1 MSYDIEYDSIVNEFV
16 DLTDR
21 DTLSYVVGLDE
32 AGQDQLLASL
42 TDKLYN
48 KIVEKVADI
57 DFGTIPKSRGDITQ
71 IENYES
77 MKECIDIIR
86 NIVKQYNMSTEP
98 IDQIDAAIQNV
109 KERERL
115 FSRCY
120 VMNLELGQ
128 VMYETIVLSIVSSVS
143 LLIATSIDFIKSPTD
158 ETFEMSLDKVS
169 YKKTTEAV
177 LFNDIRKFNIA
188 CKKGQIDK
196 TIDGLAANGRAKA
209 MTGAVAAGVV
219 GKVVLGG
226 IIGAIAAKQIL
237 IPLAKNILPLL
248 QSMVYFHYANQQ
260 SISDYFALQADL
272 LQTNTANIEYRTDL
286 TPQQKKKI
294 IDKQLKVT
302 EKLRKVSD
310 KFRIKMKAAE
320 IDSDKLAKSEYKKFQ
335 KEELETSE
343 PAANSLF

>member
-1 MSYDIEYDSIVNEFV
+1 MSYDVEYDSIVNEFV

-21 DTLSYVVGLDE
+21 DTLSYVVKLDE

-71 IENYES
+71 IENFES

-86 NIVKQYNMSTEP
+86 GIVKQYSMSTEP

-120 VMNLELGQ
+120 VMNLELGELI
-128 VMYETIVLSIVSSVS
+128 YETTVLSIVSSVS

-196 TIDGLAANGRAKA
+196 TIEYITANRAKA

-219 GKVVLGG
+219 GKVIVGG

-320 IDSDKLAKSEYKKFQ
+320 VDSDRLAKSEYKRFQ

-343 PAANSLF
+343 PANSLF